1 MFFFQS
7 VVRIISSISFKWYQ
21 VCKKQSSSVSLVT
34 FFFFVFFSSL
44 ISLFCHITLSHFF
57 FLAIGFWILYF
68 RHYIFI
74 KILINFFIDWLI
86 CKSNMSRN
94 MTKQLLFQIAVM
106 YKIYSETWPL
116 FSIVIMYK
124 NNILKHGYVL
134 HYFSIF
140 FLTSVIFP
148 KVSAKYF
155 NFQKQNPN

>member
-1 MFFFQS
+1 MC
-7 VVRIISSISFKWYQ
+7 R
-21 VCKKQSSSVSLVT
+21 KQSCGVFLMTCS
-34 FFFFVFFSSL
+34 FFSFYSSL

-68 RHYIFI
+68 GHYIFI

-134 HYFSIF
+134 HYFSII

-148 KVSAKYF
+148 KVLAKYV

>member
-68 RHYIFI
+68 GHYIFI

-134 HYFSIF
+134 HYFSII

>member
-1 MFFFQS
+1 
-7 VVRIISSISFKWYQ
+7 
-21 VCKKQSSSVSLVT
+21 
-34 FFFFVFFSSL
+34 
-44 ISLFCHITLSHFF
+44 
-57 FLAIGFWILYF
+57 
-68 RHYIFI
+68 
-74 KILINFFIDWLI
+74 
-86 CKSNMSRN
+86 MSRN

-134 HYFSIF
+134 HYFSII

-148 KVSAKYF
+148 KVLAKYV